1 MSRPW
6 KLRAIHSQARTSAQG
21 KLAEAEVLIKC
32 GYCNH
37 FKYPLADVCIEVGVR
52 GLQHVWQLLG
62 DYQCQQS

>member
-1 MSRPW
+1 MVRLELVP
-6 KLRAIHSQARTSAQG
+6 QG

-32 GYCNH
+32 PHVNH

-62 DYQCQQS
+62 DYQCQQSYVRTTPDVL

>member
-6 KLRAIHSQARTSAQG
+6 KLRAIHGQARTMPQG

-32 GYCNH
+32 AHGNH

-52 GLQHVWQLLG
+52 GL
-62 DYQCQQS
+62 